1 MYNNHLY
8 TCFLNFFFHF
18 SKIDPPSTDVLYE
31 LSLNLEPPRSKKTE
45 SEQIAELRLENQKLK
60 TEISQLKTEGKS
72 RLIAQQQVLEKIQ
85 NSDSKASA
93 TVRALL
99 ESITEGTS
107 TPNEQLILLKLQ
119 LQAALDLCI
128 SLTEMNEKIPHK
140 K

>member
-1 MYNNHLY
+1 
-8 TCFLNFFFHF
+8 
-18 SKIDPPSTDVLYE
+18 
-31 LSLNLEPPRSKKTE
+31 
-45 SEQIAELRLENQKLK
+45 
-60 TEISQLKTEGKS
+60 
-72 RLIAQQQVLEKIQ
+72 
-85 NSDSKASA
+85 
-93 TVRALL
+93 L